1 LGVVRAAG
9 ALLASKQIVK
19 KGAIV
24 VVNLQDVGLLSSD
37 ALLQRELTAFSRDR
51 LAPQKP
57 SDDWQV
63 KAQEQIKLT
72 LREGAFLE
80 AARAEVSEWAQG
92 VPVAPDA
99 FGAWFDQLRDI
110 GPGQHDPLFDFLAE
124 HASLDQLRWFIQ
136 QEVAGE
142 AGFDDLVALTQLRM
156 PEQAKLELAR
166 NYWDEMGR
174 GKPAAMHGPMLGT
187 VAEVLSVSAD
197 NPQDI
202 VPESLALANLL
213 VGLAYNRRYAYQ
225 AVGALGVIE
234 LTAPTRAVKVVAG
247 MDRLGIDRAASHY
260 FRVHATVD
268 IAHARDW
275 RDEVLLPLVASQPDV
290 AVHIAEGALMRL
302 QAGARTFERYRRE
315 LATDAVQA

>member
-1 LGVVRAAG
+1 MGANLAG
-9 ALLASKQIVK
+9 I
-19 KGAIV
+19 
-24 VVNLQDVGLLSSD
+24 GLLSTD
-37 ALLQRELTAFSRDR
+37 VLLQRDLTAFSRDR
-51 LAPQKP
+51 LAPQRP
-57 SDDWQV
+57 SAEWQDR
-63 KAQEQIKLT
+63 AQAQIGLA

-80 AARAEVSEWAQG
+80 AARAEVSEWAQSAPV
-92 VPVAPDA
+92 VPQA
-99 FGAWFDQLRDI
+99 FGAWFDQLRDN
-110 GPGQHDPLFDFLAE
+110 GPGQYDPLFEFLAE
-124 HASLDQLRWFIQ
+124 HASLDQFRWFIQ

-156 PEQAKLELAR
+156 PERAKLELAR

-174 GKPAAMHGPMLGT
+174 GKPAAMHGPMLGK
-187 VAEVLSVSAD
+187 VAEVLAVSAD
-197 NPQDI
+197 NPEDI

-213 VGLAYNRRYAYQ
+213 VGLAYNSRYAYQ
-225 AVGALGVIE
+225 SIGALGAIE

-247 MDRLGIDRAASHY
+247 MDRLGVDRSASHY

-275 RDEVLLPLVASQPDV
+275 RDEVLMPLVASQPEL

-315 LATDAVQA
+315 LGVAAVQG

>member
-1 LGVVRAAG
+1 MGANLAG
-9 ALLASKQIVK
+9 I
-19 KGAIV
+19 
-24 VVNLQDVGLLSSD
+24 GLLSTD
-37 ALLQRELTAFSRDR
+37 VLLQRDLTAFSRDR
-51 LAPQKP
+51 LAPQRP
-57 SDDWQV
+57 SAEWQDR
-63 KAQEQIKLT
+63 AQAQIGLA

-80 AARAEVSEWAQG
+80 AARAEVSEWAQSAPV
-92 VPVAPDA
+92 VPQA
-99 FGAWFDQLRDI
+99 FGAWFDQLRDN
-110 GPGQHDPLFDFLAE
+110 GPGQYDPLFEFLAE
-124 HASLDQLRWFIQ
+124 HASLDQFRWFIQ

-156 PEQAKLELAR
+156 PERAKLELAR

-174 GKPAAMHGPMLGT
+174 GKPAAMHGPMLGK
-187 VAEVLSVSAD
+187 VAEVLAVSAD
-197 NPQDI
+197 NPEDI

-225 AVGALGVIE
+225 SIGALGAIE

-247 MDRLGIDRAASHY
+247 MDRLGVDRSASHY

-275 RDEVLLPLVASQPDV
+275 RDEVLMPLVASQPEL

-315 LATDAVQA
+315 LGVAAVQG